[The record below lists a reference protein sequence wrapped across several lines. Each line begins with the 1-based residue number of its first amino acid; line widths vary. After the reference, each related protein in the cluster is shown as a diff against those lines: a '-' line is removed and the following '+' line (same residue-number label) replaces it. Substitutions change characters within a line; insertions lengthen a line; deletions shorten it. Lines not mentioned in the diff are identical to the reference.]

1 MEWSEMKSI
10 TITYIIAM
18 CLSSCN
24 AATGNDTCILL
35 GDNIR
40 FDVSGE
46 NNSNDS
52 ELVKSFVKPLLQNV
66 QKGDREFF
74 KEIANNNHRKSFI
87 YWPWW
92 SGEGMS
98 EEYYDDAMNAVADD
112 FMVRSIGYKDYNLR
126 SLMKKCVNKTIHIH
140 TNETRQE
147 VWIIIDKLCYQ
158 IMLSKNEHKNII

>member
-1 MEWSEMKSI
+1 
-10 TITYIIAM
+10 
-18 CLSSCN
+18 
-24 AATGNDTCILL
+24 
-35 GDNIR
+35 
-40 FDVSGE
+40 
-46 NNSNDS
+46 
-52 ELVKSFVKPLLQNV
+52 
-66 QKGDREFF
+66 
-74 KEIANNNHRKSFI
+74 
-87 YWPWW
+87 
-92 SGEGMS
+92 MS